1 MVRPCLSGARRSAV
15 ESLLTGVASDSCG
28 EISISIYD
36 TARLV
41 AFVPWLIGHAARMR
55 FLVLSQQRSGWWGGE
70 DDYCLLPTLSATEAL
85 LTSIRRAENGAD
97 SGILPDILISAADRG
112 LRVLFARFNSGR
124 TVSLPDTVAVEILV
138 PALVADI
145 NDHLDQLGSQPLRG
159 LEAWR
164 GSTRLA
170 LPDYINGDSLV
181 RLRDSVRR
189 GQALPTKLAHSL
201 EAMGGLAHGLSSIQP
216 VRGSVGCSP
225 SATAAWL
232 GTGRSSA
239 AQRRSVAYLE
249 AVQDRHGGPVPV
261 CAPVPVFERSWVTA
275 TLLDGGVRAP
285 IPSQVIKSLEAA
297 LGEAGAAAGPGL
309 PPDSDDTAMALYA
322 LTRAGFPRSPDCLWS
337 YRVGEHFSSFGG
349 ERTWSTSANAHVLQA
364 FGAYLADSG
373 ERLPRY
379 LGAIRQLSSWLSEQQ
394 RPDGSWAD
402 KWHASRYYATACCT
416 LALAHYGGNSAAH
429 AVRKAAEWILDTQR
443 GDGSWGRWQGTR
455 EETAYALRILLAVHR
470 PRQRGGMVE
479 QAVAQG
485 CVFLLR
491 SDPDQ
496 RPPLWHDKDLYTPV
510 RVVDAE
516 VFAALSLASTRS
528 GVAAL
533 IERRLPCADKMAGMT

>member
-1 MVRPCLSGARRSAV
+1 V
-15 ESLLTGVASDSCG
+15 ESLLAGVAADSFG

-41 AFVPWLIGHAARMR
+41 TFVPWLAGHAARMR
-55 FLVLSQQRSGWWGGE
+55 FLVLSQQRNGWWGGE
-70 DDYCLLPTLSATEAL
+70 DNYCLLPTLSATEAL
-85 LTSIRRAENGAD
+85 LTSVRRAGNGRD
-97 SGILPDILISAADRG
+97 SGILSDDLISAVDRG
-112 LRVLFARFNSGR
+112 LRVLFARFNSSR
-124 TVSLPDTVAVEILV
+124 TVSLPDTVAIEILV

-145 NDHLDQLGSQPLRG
+145 NDHLDLLGSQPLRG
-159 LEAWR
+159 LQMWS
-164 GSTRLA
+164 GSNRLA
-170 LPDYINGDSLV
+170 LPGHINGDSLV

-189 GQALPTKLAHSL
+189 GRVMPAKLAHSL
-201 EAMGGLAHGLSSIQP
+201 EAMGSLARGLSSIRP
-216 VRGSVGCSP
+216 VRGAVGCSP

-232 GTGRSSA
+232 GPGRPSA

-275 TLLDGGVRAP
+275 ALLGGGVRVA
-285 IPSQVIKSLEAA
+285 IPSQVIRSIEAA
-297 LGEAGAAAGPGL
+297 LGESGAAAGPGL
-309 PPDSDDTAMALYA
+309 PPDSDDTAVALYA

-337 YRVGEHFSSFGG
+337 YRVGEHFSSFGD

-364 FGAYLADSG
+364 FGAYVADSG

-379 LGAIRQLSSWLSEQQ
+379 LGAIGQLSSWLSEQQ
-394 RPDGSWAD
+394 QPDGSWAD

-416 LALAHYGGNSAAH
+416 LALAHYGGDAAAN
-429 AVRKAAEWILDTQR
+429 AVRRAVGWILDTQR
-443 GDGSWGRWQGTR
+443 GDGSWGRWQGTH
-455 EETAYALRILLAVHR
+455 EETAYALRILLAVRPPRHR
-470 PRQRGGMVE
+470 GDMVE
-479 QAVAQG
+479 QAAAHG

-491 SDPDQ
+491 SGTDQ

-510 RVVDAE
+510 RIVDAE
-516 VFAALSLASTRS
+516 VFAALSLARTRS

-533 IERRLPCADKMAGMT
+533 IERSLRCADKMAGTT